1 VNEIQLGD
9 LPFGRAAELWLD
21 AHKRYIKPN
30 TLKNYA
36 ASLRYL
42 NPAFGDVIVEKIHIG
57 HIRAYQA
64 DRGKSV
70 GAYQLNG
77 EVSVL
82 QMVLKEAR
90 CWEPI
95 AELYKPIPVPK
106 RRGGHSISADEER
119 ILREV
124 AFSKPKWRLAA
135 HCMTI
140 MLSTTMGFGELRHIR
155 RRDVDL
161 KKRDLLVRDGAK
173 NLYRDRTIPI
183 NDAAYE
189 SMCWILDRWAEL
201 GGTREDEF
209 ILPHRPRT
217 PQGPWIFDEPMAA
230 ITTAFNAIRKAAGL
244 PHFRVYDCR
253 VQAITKLLSSP
264 TVSAQVS
271 KEIAGHISEAMQSH
285 YSIQQ
290 HDTKMAALEAL
301 EYPAVRTEPE
311 PTPPA
316 QRPASETEIAMRAE
330 LDCLKAELIRLA
342 NKQSEL
348 ALRDHPPTSA
358 TQTYVRTKRRTKRR
372 SADPV
377 FHLTQPAKNLIS
389 FPTRSTQNGGRA

>member
-1 VNEIQLGD
+1 MD
-9 LPFGRAAELWLD
+9 LFPLD
-21 AHKRYIKPN
+21 ASLTLAEAGPMWLEQHKRYIKAN
-30 TLKNYA
+30 TLKNYG
-36 ASLRYL
+36 ASIRYL
-42 NPAFGDVIVEKIHIG
+42 NASLGDVVVEKIHIG

-64 DRGKSV
+64 ERSKSV

-90 CWEPI
+90 CWKPI
-95 AELYKPIPVPK
+95 AELYKPLRVPK

-135 HCMTI
+135 HCMMV

-161 KKRDLLVRDGAK
+161 KKRNLLVRDGAK

-183 NDAAYE
+183 SAVAYE
-189 SMCWILDRWAEL
+189 SISWILDRWSDL

-217 PQGPWIFDEPMAA
+217 REGPWIFDEPMIA
-230 ITTAFNAIRKAAGL
+230 ITTAFKRIRAEAGL
-244 PHFRVYDCR
+244 PKFRVYDCR
-253 VQAITKLLSSP
+253 VQAITKLLSHPDVSP
-264 TVSAQVS
+264 QVS

-301 EYPAVRTEPE
+301 EHPAVRTEPE
-311 PTPPA
+311 PTAPAHPPA
-316 QRPASETEIAMRAE
+316 SAEIAMRAE
-330 LDCLKAELIRLA
+330 IASLRAELTRLA
-342 NKQSEL
+342 NLQSEM
-348 ALRDHPPTSA
+348 ALPGPTSG
-358 TQTYVRTKRRTKRR
+358 TPQTHARRKRKTKGHGG
-372 SADPV
+372 DPAAAV
-377 FHLTQPAKNLIS
+377 FHRRQSAKNLIT
-389 FPTRSTQNGGRA
+389 FPTRSA